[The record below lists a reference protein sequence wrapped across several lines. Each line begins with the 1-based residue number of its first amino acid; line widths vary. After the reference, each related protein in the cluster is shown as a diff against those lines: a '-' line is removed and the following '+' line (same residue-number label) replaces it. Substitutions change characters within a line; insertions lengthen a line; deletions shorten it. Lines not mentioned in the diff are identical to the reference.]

1 MLSCGIIITLGRY
14 IMGKIKTNLQLF
26 YNFLKIGAF
35 TFGGGLAMIP
45 LVSRIVVEKY
55 HWMTEDEMVDMI
67 AIAES
72 TPGVIAVNLAT
83 YVGFKLNKFFG
94 ALFATL
100 GVVLPSL
107 VIICLISFFYDKF
120 MEIEVVNWAF
130 MGIKACV
137 AILILNAG
145 IKLLKNVKKNVF
157 SVVILLIAF
166 FLCLFVSAISTIY
179 IILGGLV
186 VGVLYYSITESI
198 KKKKEQQKLEETEE
212 PKENN

>member
-1 MLSCGIIITLGRY
+1 MS
-14 IMGKIKTNLQLF
+14 KFKTDLILF

-55 HWMTEDEMVDMI
+55 HWMTDDEMVDMI

-83 YVGFKLNKFFG
+83 FIGFKLNKFFG

-100 GVVLPSL
+100 GVILPSFL
-107 VIICLISFFYDKF
+107 IITLISFFYEKF
-120 MEIEVVNWAF
+120 IEIEVVSWAF

-157 SVVILLIAF
+157 SVLVLLIAF
-166 FLCLFVSAISTIY
+166 MLCLFVNAISTVY
-179 IILGGLV
+179 IIIGGLV
-186 VGVLYYSITESI
+186 VGVLYYTIAESI
-198 KKKKEQQKLEETEE
+198 RKKKDKKDDSSNDEVEEQTGE
-212 PKENN
+212 

>member
-1 MLSCGIIITLGRY
+1 MS
-14 IMGKIKTNLQLF
+14 KIKTDLTLF

-55 HWMTEDEMVDMI
+55 HWMTEEEMVDMI

-83 YVGFKLNKFFG
+83 YIGFKLNKFFG

-100 GVVLPSL
+100 GVVLPSFL
-107 VIICLISFFYDKF
+107 IICLISFFYEKF
-120 MEIEVVNWAF
+120 ITIEVVSWAF

-145 IKLLKNVKKNVF
+145 IKLLKNVKRNVF
-157 SVVILLIAF
+157 SVIVLLTAF
-166 FLCLFVSAISTIY
+166 ALCLFVSAISTVY
-179 IILGGLV
+179 IILGGLII
-186 VGVLYYSITESI
+186 GVTYYSIETAVRN
-198 KKKKEQQKLEETEE
+198 KKEKSKEEKEE
-212 PKENN
+212 KQEDLNREE

>member
-1 MLSCGIIITLGRY
+1 MS
-14 IMGKIKTNLQLF
+14 KIKTCFTLF

-35 TFGGGLAMIP
+35 TFGGGLAMVP

-55 HWMTEDEMVDMI
+55 HWMTEDELVDMI

-83 YVGFKLNKFFG
+83 YVGYKLGKFFG

-100 GVVLPSL
+100 GVVLPSFI
-107 VIICLISFFYDKF
+107 IICLISFFYEAF
-120 MEIEVVNWAF
+120 IEIEVVSWAF

-145 IKLLKNVKKNVF
+145 IKLIKNVKKNIF
-157 SVVILLIAF
+157 SILVLLIAF
-166 FLCLFVSAISTIY
+166 SLCLFVSAISTVY

-186 VGVLYYSITESI
+186 IGVIYYSIEEAI
-198 KKKKEQQKLEETEE
+198 KKKHEKTIDTDNEEESV
-212 PKENN
+212 

>member
-1 MLSCGIIITLGRY
+1 MS
-14 IMGKIKTNLQLF
+14 KIKNDLLLF

-55 HWMTEDEMVDMI
+55 HWMTEEEMVDMI
-67 AIAES
+67 AISES

-83 YVGFKLNKFFG
+83 YVGYKLNKFFG

-100 GVVLPSL
+100 GVVLPSFL
-107 VIICLISFFYDKF
+107 IICLISFFYEKF
-120 MEIEVVNWAF
+120 IQIEVVSWAF

-145 IKLLKNVKKNVF
+145 IKLIKNVKKNVF
-157 SVVILLIAF
+157 SIIVLLIAF
-166 FLCLFVSAISTIY
+166 MLCLFVSAISTVY

-186 VGVLYYSITESI
+186 IGVGYYSIQELII
-198 KKKKEQQKLEETEE
+198 KKKNKAQEQNKNENEEEV
-212 PKENN
+212 NDIS

>member
-1 MLSCGIIITLGRY
+1 MSKL
-14 IMGKIKTNLQLF
+14 KTNFILF
-26 YNFLKIGAF
+26 LNFLKIGAF
-35 TFGGGLAMIP
+35 TFGGGLAMVP

-100 GVVLPSL
+100 GVVLPSFI
-107 VIICLISFFYDKF
+107 IICLISLFYETF
-120 MEIEVVNWAF
+120 MQIEVVSWAF

-157 SVVILLIAF
+157 SILVLLIAF
-166 FLCLFVSAISTIY
+166 ALCLFVNAISTVY
-179 IILGGLV
+179 IILGGLIIG
-186 VGVLYYSITESI
+186 VGYYSIETAI
-198 KKKKEQQKLEETEE
+198 KNKKNKNKEADEEIKEE
-212 PKENN
+212 IEEK

>member
-1 MLSCGIIITLGRY
+1 
-14 IMGKIKTNLQLF
+14 MGKIKTNFVLF

-55 HWMTEDEMVDMI
+55 HWMTDDEMVDMI

-83 YVGFKLNKFFG
+83 FIGFKLNKFFG

-100 GVVLPSL
+100 GVILPSFL
-107 VIICLISFFYDKF
+107 IITLISFFYEKF
-120 MEIEVVNWAF
+120 IEIEVVSWAF

-157 SVVILLIAF
+157 SILVLLIAF
-166 FLCLFVSAISTIY
+166 MLCLFVNAISTVY
-179 IILGGLV
+179 IIIGGLV
-186 VGVLYYSITESI
+186 VGVLYYTIAESI
-198 KKKKEQQKLEETEE
+198 RKKKDKKDDSSNEEVEEQTGE
-212 PKENN
+212 

>member
-1 MLSCGIIITLGRY
+1 MNKL
-14 IMGKIKTNLQLF
+14 KTNLTLF

-45 LVSRIVVEKY
+45 LVSRVVVEKY
-55 HWMTEDEMVDMI
+55 HWMTEEELMDMI

-94 ALFATL
+94 ALFATI
-100 GVVLPSL
+100 GVVLPSF
-107 VIICLISFFYDKF
+107 IIISLISFFYESF
-120 MEIEVVNWAF
+120 IQIEIVSWAF

-145 IKLLKNVKKNVF
+145 LKLLKNVKKNVF
-157 SVVILLIAF
+157 SCVILLVAF
-166 FLCLFVSAISTIY
+166 LLCLFVSAISTVY
-179 IILGGLV
+179 IIIAGLV
-186 VGVLYYSITESI
+186 IGVGYYSIAESI
-198 KKKKEQQKLEETEE
+198 KKKKEKKEVNSSDTERNEEEIE
-212 PKENN
+212 

>member
-1 MLSCGIIITLGRY
+1 MNKFKKDLI
-14 IMGKIKTNLQLF
+14 LF

-45 LVSRIVVEKY
+45 IVSRIVVEKY
-55 HWMTEDEMVDMI
+55 HWMTDEEMVDMI

-83 YVGFKLNKFFG
+83 YVGYKLNKFFG

-100 GVVLPSL
+100 GVVLPSFL
-107 VIICLISFFYDKF
+107 IISIISFFYEKF
-120 MEIEVVNWAF
+120 IQIEVVSWAF

-145 IKLLKNVKKNVF
+145 IKLIKNVKRNIF
-157 SVVILLIAF
+157 SIVVLLIAF
-166 FLCLFVSAISTIY
+166 MLCLFVNAISTVY
-179 IILGGLV
+179 IILGGLIIG
-186 VGVLYYSITESI
+186 VGYYSILEAI
-198 KKKKEQQKLEETEE
+198 NKKKQKTQEET
-212 PKENN
+212 KENEEEINDIS